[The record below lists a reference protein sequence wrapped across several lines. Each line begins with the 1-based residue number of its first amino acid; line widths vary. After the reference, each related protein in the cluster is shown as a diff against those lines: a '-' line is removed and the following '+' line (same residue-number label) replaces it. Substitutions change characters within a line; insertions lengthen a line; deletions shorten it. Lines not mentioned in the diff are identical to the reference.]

1 MSIQHAKLQEPDR
14 PANGRS
20 GAVPAFAGTASLA
33 VPAGRRGGVPSKIA
47 RYFPMSRPALP
58 ALVFLFLFFIVPVAA
73 LMLRSVTDPSWGLQN
88 FAELLTGGTY
98 AKVFFNTFLVAGLVT
113 LASLVIGYPLAWL
126 MVMLPAGR
134 QRLILA
140 IIMMS
145 MWTSLLAR
153 TYAWLV
159 LLQRTGVINRF
170 LLEIGLIHDPLPLVN
185 NLVGVVIGMT
195 YIMLPFVILPLRA
208 TLGAIDPSLMHA
220 GAICGASSWTLFRR
234 VLLPLSLPGIGAG
247 GLMIFVMSLGYYIT
261 PALLGGT
268 ANMMLAE
275 LIAQTVQSFLNW
287 GLGAAAALVLLLVT
301 LLLYAV
307 HLRYLDDTAK

>member
-1 MSIQHAKLQEPDR
+1 MNVQRADIRQPDR
-14 PANGRS
+14 LQDNRS
-20 GAVPAFAGTASLA
+20 GDLAGKTSSDLDVSGKRRQGISSLL
-33 VPAGRRGGVPSKIA
+33 GQTFG
-47 RYFPMSRPALP
+47 MSRPALP
-58 ALVFLFLFFIVPVAA
+58 ALAFLFLFFIVPVAA

-88 FAELLTGGTY
+88 FTELFAGGTY
-98 AKVFFNTFLVAGLVT
+98 ARVFFNTFLVAAVVT
-113 LASLVIGYPLAWL
+113 VVSLLIGYPLAWL
-126 MVMLPAGR
+126 MVMLPAGW

-140 IIMMS
+140 IVMMS

-170 LLEIGLIHDPLPLVN
+170 LLWLGVIHDPLPLVN
-185 NLVGVVIGMT
+185 NLAGVVIGMT

-208 TLGAIDPSLMHA
+208 TLGGIDPTLMHA
-220 GAICGASSWTLFRR
+220 GAICGANSWTLFRR

-268 ANMMLAE
+268 SNMMLAE

-287 GLGAAAALVLLLVT
+287 GLGSAAALVLLLVT
-301 LLLYAV
+301 LVFYAI